1 MILTVTPNPSLD
13 RTYVTGPL
21 HLGEVNRASTETV
34 EASGKGVNVS
44 RALHAAG
51 TRTLAVLP
59 AGGTEGEHLRLLLEA
74 DGLPYALVP
83 VSAPTRTNTT
93 VAEAGGRTTKV
104 NSPGAPLRPA
114 ERDALVAM
122 VARHAGSAGWAV
134 FSGSLPPG
142 SERDLLP
149 RLLDAAR
156 GAGAR
161 TAVDTSGEALA
172 VAAGCAVDL
181 LAPNA
186 TELASLTGRPL
197 PGSGPA
203 LVAAAVRAAAEVH
216 ARTGSAL
223 LVSLGADG
231 AVFVSGDVALHGV
244 APPVTPVNTAGA
256 GDALLAG
263 WLHGEALGVLASAED
278 RLRLRSPGDTLGV
291 LASARDRLRLRSPGD
306 GDPAGRL
313 ARGVSWGT
321 AACLM
326 PGTAGDVAA
335 LADPGSVRVTGRET
349 GTTGARTVAPP

>member
-13 RTYVTGPL
+13 RTYAIGPL
-21 HLGEVNRASTETV
+21 HLGEVNRAAGETV

-51 TRTLAVLP
+51 TATLAVLP
-59 AGGTEGEHLRLLLEA
+59 AGGTEGEHLRELLEA

-83 VSAPTRTNTT
+83 VAAATRTNTT
-93 VAEAGGRTTKV
+93 IAESGGRTTKV

-122 VARHAGSAGWAV
+122 VARHAAPARWAV

-149 RLLDAAR
+149 RLIAAAKD
-156 GAGAR
+156 AGAR

-172 VAAGCAVDL
+172 VAAGCGVDL

-186 TELASLTGRPL
+186 AELAALTGRPL
-197 PGSGPA
+197 PPAGPD
-203 LVAAAVRAAAEVH
+203 LVVAAARAAAEVG

-231 AVFVSGDVALHGV
+231 ALWVADGVARHGV

-263 WLHGEALGVLASAED
+263 WLY
-278 RLRLRSPGDTLGV
+278 
-291 LASARDRLRLRSPGD
+291 GD
-306 GDPAGRL
+306 GDL
-313 ARGVSWGT
+313 ARAVAWGT

-335 LADPGSVRVTGRET
+335 RADVASVRVASLGQEVGRAA
-349 GTTGARTVAPP
+349 ARTVIPP